1 MTIRRRTLWRAIAAL
16 AALATLAAACGDD
29 DDDSGGATDTTAAA
43 ASTTAGGG
51 GTATTASGTTAASTA
66 STTATTAAEATP
78 VKGGTITIGA
88 YSNPVGLDPA
98 KLAGGGTQGGIELS
112 AIYDQIIRYD
122 ITTGKYEPRTGEF
135 TPNADFSDWTLKI
148 KPNIKFTDG
157 TAYDSAAVKFV
168 IDRQLKEGNPSPRG
182 QLAAFVDTVTVVDP
196 LTVDFKLKR
205 GYADFPYLFTGPAG
219 WIYSPAAFAKAGS
232 ADNFNVNPGDAGA
245 GPFKVKAFKPGESI
259 ELVRNDSYY
268 GGQVYLDGIKSVTIA
283 GAQPSYDAVKSGT
296 LQAAFI
302 RSPLNASQAPKDGLE
317 NLEMPAIAGQLINM
331 NSGVK
336 IACKGGQ
343 PSPACDGKA
352 DGEMVPTVT
361 ATANVHVRQAVAASV
376 DNHLLNQR
384 MWQGT
389 AEETTSPFEGAPLD
403 PGVPG
408 TKYDLEKAK
417 ALVTQAKGEGW
428 DGKIRLLSQDSP
440 EGVTF
445 AQIVEAE
452 LKAAGM
458 DVTTTVLS
466 AAAGDIVNR
475 VIVQKDYDATTWAY
489 GMLDDFPSLYLQLVG
504 TFNSANPRY
513 GYGNAEMD
521 AALDKMRTAKDDTE
535 RKAALKGVAEIW
547 VRDVPAVV
555 NMNIMQTWVH
565 SAKLHGAY
573 RTGNSIVL
581 LDKAWLSQ

>member
-1 MTIRRRTLWRAIAAL
+1 MTNRRRSLLRAVTVL
-16 AALATLAAACGDD
+16 AALATIAAACGDD
-29 DDDSGGATDTTAAA
+29 DDTGGATATTVAGTAAA
-43 ASTTAGGG
+43 TTAGGSAATTATTTG
-51 GTATTASGTTAASTA
+51 SSATATTAG
-66 STTATTAAEATP
+66 TP

-98 KLAGGGTQGGIELS
+98 KLAGGGTQGGIELT
-112 AIYDQIIRYD
+112 AIYDQIVRYN
-122 ITTGKYEPRTGEF
+122 IETGKYEPRTGEF
-135 TPNADFSDWTLKI
+135 TPNADFSDWTLKL
-148 KPNIKFTDG
+148 KPGIKFTDG
-157 TAYDSAAVKFV
+157 TDYDATAVKFV
-168 IDRQLKEGNPSPRG
+168 LDRQLKEGNPSPRG
-182 QLAAFVDTVTVVDP
+182 QLAAFLDTATVVDP
-196 LTVDFKLKR
+196 LTVDMKLKR

-219 WIYSPAAFAKAGS
+219 WIYSPAAFQKAGS

-245 GPFKVKAFKPGESI
+245 GPFKVKSFKPGESI
-259 ELVRNDSYY
+259 ELVRNDNYY

-302 RSPLNASQAPKDGLE
+302 RSPLNYSEAPKDGLE
-317 NLEMPAIAGQLINM
+317 NLDMPAIAGQLINM

-343 PSPACDGKA
+343 PAPACDGKA

-361 ATANVHVRQAVAASV
+361 ATANVHVRQAVAHAV

-389 AEETTSPFEGAPLD
+389 AQETNSPFAGAPLD
-403 PGVPG
+403 PNVPG
-408 TKYDLEKAK
+408 PAYDLNQAK
-417 ALVTQAKGEGW
+417 QLVTQAKGEGW

-440 EGVTF
+440 EGVVF

-521 AALDKMRTAKDDTE
+521 AALDKMRTASNDDQ

-565 SAKLHGAY
+565 TPKLHGLY
-573 RTGNSIVL
+573 RTGASIVM

>member
-1 MTIRRRTLWRAIAAL
+1 MTKRRRSLWRAVTEVI
-16 AALATLAAACGDD
+16 ALATIAAACGDD
-29 DDDSGGATDTTAAA
+29 DDDSDGATGTTAGSGTETTAAGA
-43 ASTTAGGG
+43 ATTAGGG
-51 GTATTASGTTAASTA
+51 ATTGASTATTEAEGTPTA
-66 STTATTAAEATP
+66 
-78 VKGGTITIGA
+78 GGTITIGA
-88 YSNPVGLDPA
+88 FSNPVGLDPA
-98 KLAGGGTQGGIELS
+98 KLAGGGTQGGIELT
-112 AIYDQIIRYD
+112 AIYDQIIRYN
-122 ITTGKYEPRTGEF
+122 IETGEYEPRTGEF
-135 TPNADFSDWTLKI
+135 TPNADFAEWTLKI
-148 KPNIKFTDG
+148 KPDIKFTDG
-157 TAYDSAAVKFV
+157 TDYNAEAVKFV

-196 LTVDFKLKR
+196 LTVSFKLKR

-268 GGQVYLDGIKSVTIA
+268 GGQVFLDGIKSVTIA

-302 RSPLNASQAPKDGLE
+302 RSSLNASQAEGDDLE
-317 NLEMPAIAGQLINM
+317 NLEMPAIAGSLINM

-336 IACKGGQ
+336 IACAGGN
-343 PSPACDGKA
+343 PAPACTGKP

-361 ATANVHVRQAVAASV
+361 ATANLKVRQAVAHSI
-376 DNHLLNQR
+376 DNQLLNER

-389 AEETTSPFEGAPLD
+389 SEPTTSPFEGAPLD
-403 PGVPG
+403 PQVPG
-408 TKYDLEKAK
+408 PAYDLDRAKQLVTEAK
-417 ALVTQAKGEGW
+417 AEGW
-428 DGKIRLLSQDSP
+428 DGKIRLMSQDSP
-440 EGVTF
+440 EGITF
-445 AQIVEAE
+445 AQVVEAE

-458 DVTTTVLS
+458 DVTTEVLS

-475 VIVQKDYDATTWAY
+475 VIVQKDYDVTTWAY

-504 TFNSANPRY
+504 TFASANPRY

-521 AALDKMRTAKDDTE
+521 AALDKMRTAANDTE
-535 RKAALKGVAEIW
+535 RTAALKGVAEIW

-555 NMNIMQTWVH
+555 YGNIMQTWVH
-565 SAKLHGAY
+565 TPKLNGLY
-573 RTGNSIVL
+573 RTGNSIVM
-581 LDKAWLSQ
+581 LDTAWLES

>member
-29 DDDSGGATDTTAAA
+29 DDDSGAADTTAAA
-43 ASTTAGGG
+43 ATTAGGG
-51 GTATTASGTTAASTA
+51 GSATTAGGGATTAASTA
-66 STTATTAAEATP
+66 TTEAAGTP
-78 VKGGTITIGA
+78 TPGGTITIGA

-98 KLAGGGTQGGIELS
+98 KLAGGGTQGGIELT
-112 AIYDQIIRYD
+112 AIYDQIVRYN
-122 ITTGKYEPRTGEF
+122 IETGKYEPRTGEF
-135 TPNADFSDWTLKI
+135 VPNADFSDWMLKI

-157 TAYDSAAVKFV
+157 TDYDSAAVKFV
-168 IDRQLKEGNPSPRG
+168 IDRQLKDGNPSPKG

-259 ELVRNDSYY
+259 ELVRNDNYY

-361 ATANVHVRQAVAASV
+361 ATSNVHVRQAVAHAV
-376 DNHLLNQR
+376 DNKLLNDR

-389 AEETTSPFEGAPLD
+389 AQVTTSPFEGAPLD
-403 PGVPG
+403 PKVPG
-408 TKYDLEKAK
+408 PAYDLDQAK
-417 ALVTQAKGEGW
+417 QLVTQAKGEGW

-504 TFNSANPRY
+504 TFASANPRY

-521 AALDKMRTAKDDTE
+521 AALDKMRTASSDAE
-535 RKAALKGVAEIW
+535 RTAALKGVAEIW

-565 SAKLHGAY
+565 TPKLHDVY
-573 RTGNSIVL
+573 RTGASIVM
-581 LDKAWLSQ
+581 LDKAWLEQ